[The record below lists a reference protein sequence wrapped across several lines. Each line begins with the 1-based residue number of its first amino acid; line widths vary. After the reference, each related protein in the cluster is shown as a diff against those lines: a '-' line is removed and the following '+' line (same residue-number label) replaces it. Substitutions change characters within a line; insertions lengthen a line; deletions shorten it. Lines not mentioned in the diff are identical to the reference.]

1 MIEHPTGEIPFRPGQ
16 RVRVKAK
23 TPLSHSHPLFT
34 IVEIDR
40 AAGRA
45 KVRHDPPAGGKGAAY
60 LFWYPLD
67 DLEGGDS

>member
-1 MIEHPTGEIPFRPGQ
+1 MIEHPTGEIPFQLGQ
-16 RVRVKAK
+16 RVRLR
-23 TPLSHSHPLFT
+23 TPSAFANSHPLLT

-45 KVRHDPPAGGKGAAY
+45 KIRHDPPAGGKGVAY